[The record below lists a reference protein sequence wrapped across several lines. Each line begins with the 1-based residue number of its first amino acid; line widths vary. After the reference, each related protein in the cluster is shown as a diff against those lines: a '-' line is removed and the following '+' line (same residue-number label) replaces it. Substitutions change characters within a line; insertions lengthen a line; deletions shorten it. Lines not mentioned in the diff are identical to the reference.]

1 MPTIALLMAMQ
12 DEARP
17 VIETLGLAHAGPL
30 APPLPMQRYSGKA
43 DQAEI
48 DLVIL
53 GKDSAHGVDCI
64 GTVSAA
70 LAAREAIRLLKP
82 DMLLNA
88 GTCGGFVKRGGA
100 IGKVYVSGGPFWF
113 HDRRVPLPGFED
125 FARGGWRTADAG
137 PLAEALALE
146 QAVVTTGDSLDMHDD
161 DAARIEKVG
170 AHAKDMEAAAIAWVA
185 TQHET
190 PMLSLK
196 AVTDLVDG
204 AHPTEQEFLENLHTA
219 SAALA
224 DKVVKTLRWCATQPA
239 ER

>member
-1 MPTIALLMAMQ
+1 MAMQ

-113 HDRRVPLPGFED
+113 HDRRVPLPGV
-125 FARGGWRTADAG
+125 RGLR
-137 PLAEALALE
+137 PRRLAHRRCRAF
-146 QAVVTTGDSLDMHDD
+146 GGG
-161 DAARIEKVG
+161 VG
-170 AHAKDMEAAAIAWVA
+170 AGAGGGDHRGQPGHA
-185 TQHET
+185 
-190 PMLSLK
+190 
-196 AVTDLVDG
+196 
-204 AHPTEQEFLENLHTA
+204 
-219 SAALA
+219 
-224 DKVVKTLRWCATQPA
+224 R
-239 ER
+239 R